1 HLRILER
8 KVMNDTAD
16 VLTTVRE
23 AFKSAFDVDPRLVS
37 VETSPSDI
45 PGWDS
50 VGHPSLASEL
60 EQAFGISLDVDELIE
75 MESVREIVRI
85 ITPKLSKEVSGDSHC
100 RMEFCRA
107 IGKALGTVFVL
118 NRGRFAR
125 GNCRG

>member
-1 HLRILER
+1 MTETTPSPLSNVITIDDEQEPIRVDPHLRILER

-16 VLTTVRE
+16 VFRE

-50 VGHPSLASEL
+50 VGHLSLASEL

-85 ITPKLSKEVSGDSHC
+85 ITPKLSKEVS
-100 RMEFCRA
+100 R
-107 IGKALGTVFVL
+107 
-118 NRGRFAR
+118 
-125 GNCRG
+125 

>member
-1 HLRILER
+1 MTETTPSPLSNVITIDDEQEPIRVDPHLRILER

-50 VGHPSLASEL
+50 VGHLSLASEL

-85 ITPKLSKEVSGDSHC
+85 ITPKLSKEVS
-100 RMEFCRA
+100 R
-107 IGKALGTVFVL
+107 
-118 NRGRFAR
+118 
-125 GNCRG
+125 